1 MRPLPRRPAPRL
13 PDALRR
19 TVSRCADV
27 LRRPAP
33 RWVQVLRRLLW
44 PPEGRSRNRAYL
56 RDRLIALPLLTVVAF
71 TTLGWAYADVR
82 ADSTYIRTELA
93 PALGDLADA
102 RISLLIA
109 QREAEVSLDAGDA
122 VELSGLGPRYAA
134 RTGAAAQDIARL
146 SRGGAFGE
154 AQRQELD
161 VVSGLIDGYEEWIAW
176 ARTNVGNDAL
186 RKAGLA
192 YAQSMLCSE
201 ETAEPTTD
209 RSAPYP
215 PCGAARGV
223 DATTVVDR
231 IAALERELRHRLDD
245 RSALGARVL
254 AAAAVSLVSF
264 TLLAVGVWRTLVF
277 LHRRMRIRVSV
288 PLLAAALPLL
298 LVPWA
303 VADGVRS
310 WSAQRDAVP
319 YADVLAD
326 RASPAVEVHLDED
339 PLAPPDP
346 AAIRPATARMEHTVG
361 QGRFGDVG
369 AAAAWVMPVGL
380 LSAGVMAGALHAYRR
395 EYLVVGRGGGTS

>member
-1 MRPLPRRPAPRL
+1 MRSPPRRPAPH
-13 PDALRR
+13 
-19 TVSRCADV
+19 
-27 LRRPAP
+27 
-33 RWVQVLRRLLW
+33 WVVVLRRLLW
-44 PPEGRSRNRAYL
+44 PPADRPRNRAYL
-56 RDRLIALPLLTVVAF
+56 RDRLIALPLLAVVAF

-82 ADSTYIRTELA
+82 ADSTYIRTQLT

-102 RISLLIA
+102 RISLRIA
-109 QREAEVSLDAGDA
+109 QREAEVSLDAGHA
-122 VELSGLGPRYAA
+122 VELSGLGPRYTA

-176 ARTNVGNDAL
+176 ARTNVGNPSL

-192 YAQSMLCSE
+192 YAQSMLCSDL
-201 ETAEPTTD
+201 TATPATD
-209 RSAPYP
+209 RRAPYP

-231 IAALERELRHRLDD
+231 IAALERDLRHRLAV
-245 RSALGARVL
+245 RAALGPGVL
-254 AAAAVSLVSF
+254 VAVAVSLISF
-264 TLLAVGVWRTLVF
+264 TLLGVGLWRTFFF
-277 LHRRMRIRVSV
+277 LRRRMRIRASV

-303 VADGVRS
+303 FADGVRA
-310 WSAQRDAVP
+310 WSAQRAAVP
-319 YADVLAD
+319 YADVLAQQ
-326 RASPAVEVHLDED
+326 ASPVVEVHLDDD

-346 AAIRPATARMEHTVG
+346 AAIRPATARMAATVR

-369 AAAAWVMPVGL
+369 AVAGLVAPAGLVIGGVVG
-380 LSAGVMAGALHAYRR
+380 GALHAYRR
-395 EYLVVGRGGGTS
+395 EYLLVGRGGGSR

>member
-1 MRPLPRRPAPRL
+1 MRRLPRPP
-13 PDALRR
+13 
-19 TVSRCADV
+19 V
-27 LRRPAP
+27 P
-33 RWVQVLRRLLW
+33 RWALVLRRLVW
-44 PPEGRSRNRAYL
+44 PPAGRVRNRAYL
-56 RDRLIALPLLTVVAF
+56 RDRLIALPLLTAVAF
-71 TTLGWAYADVR
+71 ATLGWAYTDVR
-82 ADSTYIRTELA
+82 DDAAHIRAQLA

-102 RISLLIA
+102 RISLRIA
-109 QREAEVSLDAGDA
+109 QREAEVSLDAGHA
-122 VELSGLGPRYAA
+122 VELSGLGPRYTA

-146 SRGGAFGE
+146 SRGGAFGA

-176 ARTNVGNDAL
+176 ARTNVADPTL
-186 RKAGLA
+186 RKAGLS
-192 YAQSMLCSE
+192 YAQSMLCSQT
-201 ETAEPTTD
+201 TAEPATD

-231 IAALERELRHRLDD
+231 IAALERELRHRLDE
-245 RSALGARVL
+245 RAALGPGVL
-254 AAAAVSLVSF
+254 AAVAVSLTAF
-264 TLLAVGVWRTLVF
+264 TLLVVGLWRTLVF

-326 RASPAVEVHLDED
+326 RAAPEVEVAADRD
-339 PLAPPDP
+339 PLAAP
-346 AAIRPATARMEHTVG
+346 APTEIRPVTARMERTVG

-369 AAAAWVMPVGL
+369 AAAGWVLPAGL
-380 LSAGVMAGALHAYRR
+380 LAAGVTAGALHAYRR
-395 EYLVVGRGGGTS
+395 EYLVVGRAGSTA